1 MIFKKT
7 FIALLYLLLTQ
18 IAGVDAQQIIPIY
31 NSKNLVHNTLKIKS
45 DSGSLNIT
53 AYNAATIELT
63 FCNQQTLPNPG
74 VANSTSRRLNI
85 RVTQNLDD
93 IFFATDSLWV
103 IVNKY
108 DSSVRF
114 LKKQTEE
121 LLAKCNSYFLNN
133 EDKAISFTLSAD
145 DLPSLFNGGKEIGK
159 VSKCFRSRKKLKTPV
174 LVSPKGYVLLIENPS
189 KRKVKASATAG
200 YQIKFDLEVSTSKT
214 FFFFSGTTDEIKR
227 NINLT
232 QGFRPQ

>member
-18 IAGVDAQQIIPIY
+18 IASVDAQQIIPIY

-63 FCNQQTLPNPG
+63 FYNQQTLPNPS

-159 VSKCFRSRKKLKTPV
+159 VSKRFRSRKKLKMPV

-200 YQIKFDLEVSTSKT
+200 HQIKFDLEVAKSKT

-232 QGFRPQ
+232 KGLRRQ